1 MHTLPVDAWDRSQ
14 TTKIASGKMFSIDNQ
29 IDTTTGTVKAR
40 ALFDNKNGAL
50 FPNQF
55 VNTRLLVNT
64 LKGVTLV
71 PTTSVQHNGQVA
83 FLYIVANGVVSVRNI
98 KTGIADGGMTQVEG
112 INPGEIV
119 ATSTFDKLQSG
130 SKLVVAKQTPSA
142 NPAEGVAP

>member
-1 MHTLPVDAWDRSQ
+1 
-14 TTKIASGKMFSIDNQ
+14 MFSIDNQ

-71 PTTSVQHNGQVA
+71 PTAAVQHNGPVA
-83 FLYIVANGVVSVRNI
+83 FLYVVANGVVSVRNI

-112 INPGEIV
+112 INPGEVV
-119 ATSTFDKLQSG
+119 ATSSFDKLQSG